1 MFGKISSYTIL
12 SLLTVALGLGST
24 FILTRTFSIELVGKY
39 FTFTYFFYLLEKI
52 FNANTPT
59 SYVFFKKVDPAI
71 QNSLF
76 AVDGTLYFLG
86 GIILFFVYFQ
96 YGLIISF
103 VAMFAMVSGCTN
115 FIIGHYKY
123 EDKFFVAGMLEMMPV
138 LLRFIGILSFSIF
151 TIERLHLFIFMF
163 LASYLISNFIR
174 IYLAKYYYSLTLVI
188 PKKKLVY
195 YTLNISLINSLKNIP
210 RTVDV
215 LLIGAFFSNSL
226 VAPYKVAKDIG
237 NAFLMSMDPM
247 FSVLFSDFR
256 KNLDQK
262 KRNWLFYSV
271 ISTILGLIVLLVWV
285 LVGPRLIISIWGENY
300 SLSMNYSLYI
310 MGFSLV
316 AVFNNPLG
324 AFMLSKGREK
334 MILIAQIFALGTTS
348 LTWLLA
354 INAGISYMIPIGLIV
369 YKLAELTLLLLLE
382 KWKTKT

>member
-39 FTFTYFFYLLEKI
+39 FTFTYFFYLFEKI

-59 SYVFFKKVDPAI
+59 SYIFFKKVDPSI

-76 AVDGTLYFLG
+76 AVDGTLYLLG

-96 YGLIISF
+96 YGLIISC
-103 VAMFAMVSGCTN
+103 VAMFAMVSGCAN

-123 EDKFFVAGMLEMMPV
+123 EDKFFVAGILEMMPV
-138 LLRFIGILSFSIF
+138 LLRFIGILSFSILTF
-151 TIERLHLFIFMF
+151 DRLHLLIYMF
-163 LASYLISNFIR
+163 LASYLVSNLIR

-188 PKKKLVY
+188 PKKKLIY

-256 KNLDQK
+256 KNVDQK
-262 KRNWLFYSV
+262 KSTWLSYSV
-271 ISTILGLIVLLVWV
+271 ISTMLGLVVLLVWV
-285 LVGPRLIISIWGENY
+285 LVGPRLIISIWGGDY

-334 MILIAQIFALGTTS
+334 MILMAQIFALGTTS
-348 LTWLLA
+348 VTWLLA
-354 INAGISYMIPIGLIV
+354 INTGISYMIPIGLFV
-369 YKLAELTLLLLLE
+369 YKLTELALLLLLE